1 MSLWCHMWH
10 CKFNISSRSCTPGMY
25 KLYCCTL
32 WPMVFCTC
40 WSTNCLCCTARAK
53 SGMHLLHEL
62 WTPLPL
68 SWQTAPLPLSWQTP
82 LPLSWQ
88 TSLPL
93 SWQTLLPSSWRTPLP
108 LSWQT
113 PLPLSWQSDS
123 LALDKLTNWLDSLA
137 LEQTRLSCPTLET
150 WVLSIVSPWD
160 VCALLSNVQHQLAT
174 FAIAEYWY
182 ISTHHMS
189 WSISLLPLHH
199 YTSPAVMYIASM
211 KDTQCRSKTISI
223 MSLHFEFQDK
233 SSTFLG

>member
-1 MSLWCHMWH
+1 MSSLWCHCDVTLLWCHLIVMSPLWCHCDVTLLWCHLYDVTVMSPYCDVIFMMSLWCHMWH

-68 SWQTAPLPLSWQTP
+68 SWQTDSPTLELTDWLPCPWADRLTPLPLSWQTP

-88 TSLPL
+88 TAPLPL
-93 SWQTLLPSSWRTPLP
+93 NCTDRLTPLP

-113 PLPLSWQSDS
+113 DSLALELTDCSLAPELTDWLSCPWTDRLTPLPLSW
-123 LALDKLTNWLDSLA
+123 
-137 LEQTRLSCPTLET
+137 
-150 WVLSIVSPWD
+150 
-160 VCALLSNVQHQLAT
+160 
-174 FAIAEYWY
+174 
-182 ISTHHMS
+182 
-189 WSISLLPLHH
+189 
-199 YTSPAVMYIASM
+199 
-211 KDTQCRSKTISI
+211 
-223 MSLHFEFQDK
+223 
-233 SSTFLG
+233 